1 MTCVICLEETLTQSS
16 IELPCGHAYHAV
28 CLLNYAVRGNRLCP
42 MCRTPYAEEADVEEP
57 DDPLLDEWMQEQARL
72 RERERLISHGMR
84 LARQGKACKAVESA
98 VHHQRELVAAL
109 ASIVRE
115 RHALDRSVRAH
126 AKHCR
131 AAIAKL
137 QRETSQEVSELVQ
150 VSVHVCRHSP
160 RYWSLFSQLLDARQ
174 RIADAVEGRS

>member
-84 LARQGKACKAVESA
+84 LATDV
-98 VHHQRELVAAL
+98 
-109 ASIVRE
+109 VR
-115 RHALDRSVRAH
+115 RPPFTRR
-126 AKHCR
+126 
-131 AAIAKL
+131 
-137 QRETSQEVSELVQ
+137 
-150 VSVHVCRHSP
+150 
-160 RYWSLFSQLLDARQ
+160 
-174 RIADAVEGRS
+174 EGRWGGYGCMARPQAVCLAGE